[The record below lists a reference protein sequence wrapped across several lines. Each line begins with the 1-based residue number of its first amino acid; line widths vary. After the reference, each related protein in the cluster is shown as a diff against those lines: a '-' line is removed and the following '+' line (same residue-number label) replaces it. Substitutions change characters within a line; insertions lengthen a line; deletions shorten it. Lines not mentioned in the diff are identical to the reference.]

1 MELAAA
7 GVAANFR
14 NTIAASV
21 AQQNIHRYPRAVGP
35 ERGQVEMPR
44 QVGSALQ
51 DEPMGLVIG
60 GESILVMQVRGI
72 DRRVSEWDLIVVG
85 VVQGFG
91 ERVCAMK
98 LEVIAEAVVDHGPDG
113 VVVR

>member
-7 GVAANFR
+7 GIAADFR

-21 AQQNIHRYPRAVGP
+21 AQQNIHRYARAVGP
-35 ERGQVEMPR
+35 EGGQVEMQR
-44 QVGSALQ
+44 QVGSALE
-51 DEPMGLVIG
+51 DEPMGLIIG
-60 GESILVMQVRGI
+60 RESILAMQVRGI
-72 DRRVSEWDLIVVG
+72 HRRISEWDLIVVG

-98 LEVIAEAVVDHGPDG
+98 LEV
-113 VVVR
+113 